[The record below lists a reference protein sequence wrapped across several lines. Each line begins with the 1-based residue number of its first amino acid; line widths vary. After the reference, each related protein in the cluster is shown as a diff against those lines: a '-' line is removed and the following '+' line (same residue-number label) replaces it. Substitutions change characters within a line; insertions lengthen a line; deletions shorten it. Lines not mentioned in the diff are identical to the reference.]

1 MTDAVTQ
8 PGSGS
13 AGIWEDFV
21 DIFFQPSKVFE
32 RRSDGK
38 FGLALLILVVVST
51 ILYFALRNG
60 LAPVMDAEIAKQVAA
75 MAAKN
80 PNMTAEQ
87 ISGARKGMEMFGMFG
102 TIIFIPIGVAIVALL
117 TWLAGKLFDAKT
129 GFAVAMMIATYSQV
143 PRVIAMIPTALQGLF
158 MEPEA
163 ITSVH
168 SVALGPARFL
178 GADPNPIVVT
188 LLGGLDVFTIWVF
201 VLLAIGVSVVA
212 KVPLKRAAFVA
223 VVVWLVSLL
232 PALYG
237 AISQASA

>member
-1 MTDAVTQ
+1 
-8 PGSGS
+8 
-13 AGIWEDFV
+13 V

-60 LAPVMDAEIAKQVAA
+60 LAPVMDVEIAKQVAA

-80 PNMTAEQ
+80 PSMTAEQ
-87 ISGARKGMEMFGMFG
+87 INGAKKGMEMFGMFG
-102 TIIFIPIGVAIVALL
+102 TIIFIPIGVAIVAAL

-158 MEPEA
+158 MEPES
-163 ITSVH
+163 ITSMH

-178 GADPNPIVVT
+178 GADPNPIVLT
-188 LLGGLDVFTIWVF
+188 LLGGLDVFSIWVF

-223 VVVWLVSLL
+223 VAVWLVSLL

-237 AISQASA
+237 AISQAST

>member
-8 PGSGS
+8 PGSGNT
-13 AGIWEDFV
+13 GIWEDFV

-38 FGLALLILVVVST
+38 FGLALLILVVIST

-80 PNMTAEQ
+80 PAMTAEQ

-102 TIIFIPIGVAIVALL
+102 TIIFIPIGVAIVAAL

-143 PRVIAMIPTALQGLF
+143 PRVIAMVPTALQGLF
-158 MEPEA
+158 LEPEA

-178 GADPNPIVVT
+178 GTDPNPIVLT

-223 VVVWLVSLL
+223 VAVWLVSLL

-237 AISQASA
+237 AISQAST

>member
-1 MTDAVTQ
+1 MTDAVSQ
-8 PGSGS
+8 PAPGG

-32 RRSDGK
+32 RRREGK
-38 FGLALLILVVVST
+38 FGLALLILVVLST

-60 LAPVMDAEIAKQVAA
+60 LAPVMDAEISKQIAA

-87 ISGARKGMEMFGMFG
+87 LAGAKSGMEMFGMFG

-117 TWLAGKLFDAKT
+117 IWLAGKLFDART
-129 GFAVAMMIATYSQV
+129 AFGQAMMIATYSQV
-143 PRVIAMIPTALQGLF
+143 PKVIEMVLSALQGLLLD
-158 MEPEA
+158 PDS
-163 ITSVH
+163 ITSRF
-168 SVALGPARFL
+168 SVSLGPARFL
-178 GADPNPIVVT
+178 GDDANPVVQT
-188 LLGGLDVFTIWVF
+188 VLGGFDLFTIWVF

-212 KVPLKRAAFVA
+212 RVPLKRAGMVSAA
-223 VVVWLVSLL
+223 AWLVSLL

-237 AISQASA
+237 ALAQAS